1 MINIR
6 HANSSDVPRIYELIR
21 TIANHHDQEQY
32 VITSPGELLESG
44 FGSIPS
50 FGVILAE
57 VESVVIGY
65 LSYTLNYSIWLGA
78 KYMNIDDV
86 YVDSGFRGLKIG
98 ENLMTNAKKHCAK
111 MGLPRMRWE
120 VQDNNEAAIR
130 FYKRLGATMAHK
142 GIFSWN
148 VN

>member
-78 KYMNIDDV
+78 T
-86 YVDSGFRGLKIG
+86 LKIV
-98 ENLMTNAKKHCAK
+98 
-111 MGLPRMRWE
+111 RMRS
-120 VQDNNEAAIR
+120 N
-130 FYKRLGATMAHK
+130 FTRLSGVLATKILPTADR
-142 GIFSWN
+142 
-148 VN
+148 